1 MLTLYLRI
9 VTFLE
14 DFYVLTIKVM
24 GLQPV
29 ATKAAIT
36 HMRKRCQQ
44 EPEASWLQDEWFKRR
59 SDETRIVCCFFLLDL
74 ADSAPENFILQLFY
88 NYFDSR
94 IVTYAHFPVDMV
106 SVIS

>member
-44 EPEASWLQDEWFKRR
+44 EPEASWLQDEWSKRR
-59 SDETRIVCCFFLLDL
+59 NDEWSRSLAVFFLLDL
-74 ADSAPENFILQLFY
+74 ADSALKTSFY

-94 IVTYAHFPVDMV
+94 IVTYAHFPVEMV